1 MQLRC
6 ASCGADILGDDIHV
20 EFAIAK
26 CRQCK
31 AVMDLAGRGA
41 QVQQAPAEA
50 FEARERPKVPIPVR
64 FEVVPGPGA
73 LTIVWTWRSPKFY
86 ALLGF
91 ALFWDLFVMAW
102 IGGVISA
109 GAGVMG
115 LFGLLHAAVGAGL
128 TYYCL
133 GGLLNRTTIAV
144 GQGYL
149 NIRSAPLPYL
159 RKNLELPSRE
169 LKQLYCEEREHHGKN
184 GTTYSYAVNA
194 VLRDG
199 RKQPLLVGLDE
210 LGQALYLEQQIEKVL
225 NIQDEPVA
233 GEASRASTR

>member
-6 ASCGADILGDDIHV
+6 ASCGAEILGDDIHV

-41 QVQQAPAEA
+41 LVPQAPAEA
-50 FEARERPKVPIPVR
+50 FAPRERGQVPIPVR
-64 FEVVPGPGA
+64 FEVQPGHSE
-73 LTIVWTWRSPKFY
+73 LRIVWTWRSPKFY

-91 ALFWDLFVMAW
+91 ALFWDFFVLVWM
-102 IGGVISA
+102 GGVFSA

-115 LFGLLHAAVGAGL
+115 LFGLLHAAVGVGL

-133 GGLLNRTTIAV
+133 GGLLNRTTIEA
-144 GQGYL
+144 GHGRLSFQSG
-149 NIRSAPLPYL
+149 PLPYL
-159 RKNLELPSRE
+159 RKNLELPARE
-169 LKQLYCEEREHHGKN
+169 LKQLYAEEREHHGKN

-199 RKQPLLVGLDE
+199 RKQPLLVGLEE
-210 LGQALYLEQQIEKVL
+210 LSQALYLEQQIEKVL

-233 GEASRASTR
+233 GEAARLGPR